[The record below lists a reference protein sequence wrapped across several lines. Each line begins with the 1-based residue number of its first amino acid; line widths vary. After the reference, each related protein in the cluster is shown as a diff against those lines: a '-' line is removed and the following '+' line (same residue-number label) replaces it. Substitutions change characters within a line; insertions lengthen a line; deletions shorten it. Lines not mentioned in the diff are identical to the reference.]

1 MALSNQLQGSLL
13 YFLVPAVICDKAEFE
28 STSNK
33 GIMIYWYFIH
43 TGGLNITSINIT
55 YTINDQTTIQY
66 GLEVYVND
74 TTAFIPEVDINGTLA
89 GYSYDIVVMVIA
101 TNSEGSTSV
110 SCPPVFYPSKSII
123 SYSSFY

>member
-1 MALSNQLQGSLL
+1 
-13 YFLVPAVICDKAEFE
+13 
-28 STSNK
+28 
-33 GIMIYWYFIH
+33 MIYWYFVH

-89 GYSYDIVVMVIA
+89 GYSYVVMVIA

-110 SCPPVFYPSKSII
+110 SCMSTCFLSK
-123 SYSSFY
+123 